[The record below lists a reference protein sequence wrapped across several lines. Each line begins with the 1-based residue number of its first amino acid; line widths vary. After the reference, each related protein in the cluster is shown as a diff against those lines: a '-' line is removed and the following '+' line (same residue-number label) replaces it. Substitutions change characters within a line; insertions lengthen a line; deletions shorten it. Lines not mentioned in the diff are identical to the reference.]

1 MRRSVKRFRLDVA
14 FPKSRSGALKRPIGV
29 RGEGQPAAER
39 PFFFSTATS
48 KRSPSPNRHITS
60 DLTESTTYLLSTPE
74 KLDFVPY
81 NGGRRGIVRLAQRV
95 FSGNPLKSA
104 QIRQESL
111 FPDEAVTGV
120 RTNRTRSARGFKMA
134 ENADGVTPFQ
144 GRAIGAPPERA
155 PSPPPTKEKAR
166 AGKYDEIGIAHK
178 PSTTY
183 STSLLLASREAAAGR
198 PRHFFAPSE
207 WRDTRFTSLVARAS
221 VVRRADCTLSGT
233 TRSRLFHAD
242 RRVWRCR

>member
-1 MRRSVKRFRLDVA
+1 MRRSVKRFRLGVA

-29 RGEGQPAAER
+29 RGEGQPAAAR

-48 KRSPSPNRHITS
+48 QRSPSPNRHITS

-155 PSPPPTKEKAR
+155 PSPPPTKGKAR
-166 AGKYDEIGIAHK
+166 VGKYAEIGDCPQAVYH
-178 PSTTY
+178 
-183 STSLLLASREAAAGR
+183 LLYFLTVGEQGSCGWAS
-198 PRHFFAPSE
+198 PPFFRAF
-207 WRDTRFTSLVARAS
+207 RMARYTIHLPGCQS
-221 VVRRADCTLSGT
+221 
-233 TRSRLFHAD
+233 
-242 RRVWRCR
+242 